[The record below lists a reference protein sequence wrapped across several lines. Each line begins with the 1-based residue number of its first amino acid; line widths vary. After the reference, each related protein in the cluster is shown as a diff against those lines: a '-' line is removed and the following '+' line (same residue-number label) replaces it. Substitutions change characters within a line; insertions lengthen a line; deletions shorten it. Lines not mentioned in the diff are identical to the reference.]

1 MARFEKGHTGKP
13 KGATSEIKTLL
24 KELFGDLVEDIMS
37 DYSKLEL
44 KQKLILFEKIMPF
57 VVSKPAIEPIAPETP
72 EDKPKQGMM
81 IGGKFVEFQ

>member
-57 VVSKPAIEPIAPETP
+57 VVSKPAIEPIALETT
-72 EDKPKQGMM
+72 EDKPKQIMK
-81 IGGKFVEFQ
+81 IGGKEIEFQ